1 MKFIK
6 ILEHVKDLNQ
16 NASIVAVSKSV
27 DTPSLEPLLEYGIR
41 DFGENRVQEL
51 ARKHEILNT
60 KMPENTI
67 KWHFIGRLQK
77 NKINALLALKPYLWQ
92 SCDGLES
99 ALAVDKRLNYELNA
113 LLQINAA
120 NETSKQGIS
129 TQQAIDEYIAICEQC
144 KNLKLKG
151 VMSIGANSDDEK
163 IIIKS
168 FERTY
173 KIFDSLKTHGAKICS
188 MGMSDDYELALKC
201 GSNMLRLG
209 RVLFS

>member
-6 ILEHVKDLNQ
+6 ILEHVKVLNQ
-16 NASIVAVSKSV
+16 NASVVAVSKSV
-27 DTPSLEPLLEYGIR
+27 DTPALEPLLEYGIR
-41 DFGENRVQEL
+41 NFGENRVKEL
-51 ARKHEILNT
+51 TRKYEILNA
-60 KMPENTI
+60 KMPANAI

-92 SCDGLES
+92 SCDCLES
-99 ALAVDKRLNYELNA
+99 ALAVDKRLDYELNA

-120 NETSKQGIS
+120 NEASKQGIS

-144 KNLKLKG
+144 KHLKLKG

-163 IIIKS
+163 AIIKS

-173 KIFDSLKTHGAKICS
+173 KIFESLKTHGAKICS